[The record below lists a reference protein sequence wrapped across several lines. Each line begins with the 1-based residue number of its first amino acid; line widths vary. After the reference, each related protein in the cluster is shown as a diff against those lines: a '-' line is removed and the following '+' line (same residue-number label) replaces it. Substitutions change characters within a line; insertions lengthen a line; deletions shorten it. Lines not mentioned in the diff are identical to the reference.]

1 MKHDRYRYRYR
12 YRTESFASSAWTR
25 STWISPR
32 TTGDGRRR
40 SEKRDLLRTY
50 TASGIYV
57 QPPVLKKEKRT
68 VVLDAALDEIHEDD
82 AGEREIEVE
91 VVDEEAVAAMSKSK
105 SNSM

>member
-25 STWISPR
+25 STSISPR
-32 TTGDGRRR
+32 TNGDGSRL
-40 SEKRDLLRTY
+40 SDKRDLLRTY

-57 QPPVLKKEKRT
+57 QPPVFKKEKRT

-91 VVDEEAVAAMSKSK
+91 VVDEEAVAAMS
-105 SNSM
+105 NSM